1 MSNEN
6 TQKDLI
12 ALLNGL
18 IETSKDGQ
26 KGFGDAAGHAHA
38 PELRTL
44 LHSYAADCGRSA
56 EELQACVS
64 SLGGEPETGG
74 TVAGALHRGWLNLK
88 ASVSSDDDL
97 MLLEE
102 CERGEDHA
110 KAEYVKAMKMPMSGE
125 VQSLLQ
131 RQCDGTKA
139 HHDRIRDLRN
149 QGRAA
154 AETM

>member
-1 MSNEN
+1 MSNDHK
-6 TQKDLI
+6 QKETI
-12 ALLNGL
+12 SLLNNL

-26 KGFGDAAGHAHA
+26 KGFSKAAGHAHA

-44 LHSYAADCGRSA
+44 LESYAQDCARSA
-56 EELQACVS
+56 AELQACVTR
-64 SLGGEPETGG
+64 LGGEPESGG
-74 TVAGALHRGWLNLK
+74 TAVGALHRGWLNLK
-88 ASVSSDDDL
+88 ASMSNDDDL

-110 KAEYVKAMKMPMSGE
+110 KAAYVKAMQAPMSGE
-125 VQSLLQ
+125 IQNLLQ

-149 QGRAA
+149 QYRA
-154 AETM
+154 AETI